1 MRSARAEPRRKP
13 PSCRSATPSWRCG
26 WRVATSSSLRSRTSV
41 TSRSW
46 TFAVGQAPGSGSG
59 EQKKTTPFFAP
70 LFVATKHIC
79 QDRLRSNT
87 TNTDLKKRA
96 AFSLLV
102 ISQELLD
109 HSFHEHVRARARG
122 ALRRRFSQL
131 HVLPGGAAGGGA
143 VGTLPVCCCDAICLC
158 DTSICQDRLGTRQ
171 PTAMVVVFSL
181 LFLSSFVQDGWHSF
195 LLMIRYG
202 VGE

>member
-26 WRVATSSSLRSRTSV
+26 WRAAISSSLRSRTSV

-59 EQKKTTPFFAP
+59 EQKETTPFFAR

-87 TNTDLKKRA
+87 TNADLKKRA
-96 AFSLLV
+96 AFSLLL

-131 HVLPGGAAGGGA
+131 HVLPGRTVSGGRSQSKPTFA
-143 VGTLPVCCCDAICLC
+143 VIPPEEIDLN
-158 DTSICQDRLGTRQ
+158 
-171 PTAMVVVFSL
+171 
-181 LFLSSFVQDGWHSF
+181 
-195 LLMIRYG
+195 
-202 VGE
+202 